1 MTRGRG
7 RSDEMLT
14 VSEVIEEIGV
24 SRATFYRWRAIGRAP
39 RSLRLPN
46 GEIRIWRSALD
57 QWLRSLEESCA

>member
-1 MTRGRG
+1 MMRGHG

-14 VSEVIEEIGV
+14 VPEVIEEIGV

>member
-1 MTRGRG
+1 MTRRLG

-14 VSEVIEEIGV
+14 VPEVIEEIGV

-57 QWLRSLEESCA
+57 QWLRSLEDSCA